1 MEEIMNMRKSTKG
14 FYTLEASLFLPLV
27 ILAVITLGYF
37 MRVEGSW
44 EKCVHGAIDESMLAA
59 SKSYDS
65 INAFSAPTSISKRI
79 NDDVP
84 NLTSM
89 QLKNLK
95 VMYDDGYI
103 DSITSYRICASIDLQ
118 MPVGFSRTFELDQKI
133 KYRGFVGVKNT
144 GNGMGPEL
152 LETHEVQNPVWIFP
166 HSGEKYHGKTCTF
179 VKATAEPKVLT
190 SQIKKEYKTC
200 NTCDSADIQIGS
212 IVFCFAGEDTAYHKG
227 SCGTIVKHTTVID
240 KSEAIKR
247 GLGACSKCGG
257 N

>member
-1 MEEIMNMRKSTKG
+1 MAGIMNTRKSTKG

-27 ILAVITLGYF
+27 ILAVLTLGYF
-37 MRVEGSW
+37 MRVEGAW
-44 EKCVHGAIDESMLAA
+44 EKCVHGAVDESMLAA

-65 INAFSAPTSISKRI
+65 VNALSAAATISKRI

-84 NLTSM
+84 ELTSM
-89 QLKNLK
+89 QLRDLR
-95 VMYDDGYI
+95 VMYNDGYA
-103 DSITSYRICASIDLQ
+103 DNVTSYRICASIDLQ
-118 MPVGFSRTFELDQKI
+118 MPLGFSRIFELDQRI
-133 KYRGFVGVKNT
+133 KYRGFVGAKNS
-144 GNGMGPEL
+144 GNGMGPDL
-152 LETHEVQNPVWIFP
+152 LETSEVQNPVWIFP

-179 VKATAEPKVLT
+179 VKATAEPTVLT
-190 SQIKKEYKTC
+190 KETKKAYKAC

-227 SCGTIVKHTTVID
+227 SCATIVKHTAVID
-240 KSEAIKR
+240 KTEAIKK